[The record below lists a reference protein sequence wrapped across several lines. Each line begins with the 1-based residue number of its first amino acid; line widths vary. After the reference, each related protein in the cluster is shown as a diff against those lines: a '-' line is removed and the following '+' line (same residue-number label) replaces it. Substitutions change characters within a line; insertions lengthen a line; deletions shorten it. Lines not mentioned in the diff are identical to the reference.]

1 MANPV
6 SITTQL
12 GTSVSRG
19 GVREVGILAFPVV
32 LTQMSTTAMMIVDS
46 AMVGRLGATQLAAVG
61 LGGIWLWTAVVVFVG
76 AASGVQIFVSQAH
89 GAGNARDCGP
99 WVWYALA
106 SLLPLSVVGAGT
118 LALLVEPFLRLLGPS
133 AELQSVAAS
142 YMLPRLPGSVG
153 VTVTMILASF
163 FRGLGNTRTP
173 LYATLVAV
181 GVNAV
186 LDYGLIFG
194 RLGLPEW
201 GVAGAGAA
209 TAIGEWV
216 NAGILFAVFSRHGM
230 SARFGTAPRWPIAR
244 QVRRFLRTG
253 APVGGQWVLDMLSFA
268 AFTTLIA
275 RMGDASMAASQAF
288 IMLLSIS
295 FMQAFGISIASSTL
309 VGRYIGADDLA
320 AARRSFWS
328 GLKLVLLVGGA
339 IAALFI
345 GFPDALLRV
354 FTDDPAVL
362 RFGAPLVVLGALFQL
377 LDAVGIIAG
386 GALRGAGDTR
396 WPFWVHTALAWLVF
410 VPLAYLLGVKLGGG
424 LTAAW
429 AGATF
434 YVAALAGALVWR
446 FVSGAWQEIHI

>member
-1 MANPV
+1 
-6 SITTQL
+6 
-12 GTSVSRG
+12 
-19 GVREVGILAFPVV
+19 VREVGILAFPVV

-46 AMVGRLGATQLAAVG
+46 AMVGRLGATPLAAVG

-76 AASGVQIFVSQAH
+76 CASGVQTFVSQAH
-89 GAGNARDCGP
+89 GAGDERGCGQ
-99 WVWYALA
+99 WVWHALA
-106 SLLPLSVVGAGT
+106 ALLPLSVIGAVT
-118 LALLVEPFLRLLGPS
+118 LAFFVEPFLRLLGPS
-133 AELQSVAAS
+133 VELQSVAAS

-153 VTVTMILASF
+153 VTVAMVLASF

-181 GVNAV
+181 VVNAV

-194 RLGLPEW
+194 RLGLPQW

-209 TAIGEWV
+209 TAVGEWV
-216 NAGILFAVFSRHGM
+216 NAGILIVAFLRRDRVL
-230 SARFGTAPRWPIAR
+230 RFGTALARPVAR

-288 IMLLSIS
+288 VMLLSLS
-295 FMQAFGISIASSTL
+295 FMQAYGISVASSTL
-309 VGRYIGADDLA
+309 VGRYIGADDLE

-328 GLKLVLLVGGA
+328 AQKLVALFAGG
-339 IAALFI
+339 IAVLFI
-345 GFPDALLRV
+345 GFPEVLLRV
-354 FTDDPAVL
+354 FTDDPAVIG
-362 RFGAPLVVLGALFQL
+362 FGGPLVMLGALFQL

-396 WPFWVHTALAWLVF
+396 WPFWVHTALAWGLF
-410 VPLAYLLGVKLGGG
+410 VPLAYLLGVTLNGG

-429 AGATF
+429 AGATL
-434 YVAALAGALVWR
+434 YVAVLAAVLIWR
-446 FVSGAWQEIHI
+446 FVSGAWQQIRI